1 MKKTKIL
8 ALILAVVA
16 VICMLAACNG
26 NAIRVAT
33 VTIKITDP
41 AGNDIASGLVTVK
54 AEDAGMDELGAN
66 KDNEVVGPSVLL
78 AIEQFLQE
86 QDIPFAEDS
95 YGNSVVVI
103 GDIDNSSSD
112 SEYIWTFKIN
122 GKDGTVGMAAERVYD
137 QDTLT
142 VYCKKNP
149 YANIAAE

>member
-1 MKKTKIL
+1 MKKTRVV

-16 VICMLAACNG
+16 VVCVFAACN
-26 NAIRVAT
+26 NNTTRVAG

-41 AGNDIASGLVTVK
+41 SGNDMASGLVTVE
-54 AEDAGMDELGAN
+54 AADAGFDDTGAN
-66 KDNEVVGPSVLL
+66 KDINTIGPTVLM
-78 AIEQFLQE
+78 AIEQFLRE
-86 QDIPFAEDS
+86 QDITFAEDS

-103 GDIDNSSSD
+103 GDVDNSASD
-112 SEYIWTFKIN
+112 SDYIWTFKIN

-149 YANIAAE
+149 YAAIAAE